1 MPKRQ
6 GPTVNFI
13 QTIGA
18 YANPEPQS
26 VGDLDAANASLNYR
40 GGGVHIHSNKLKIMR
55 LIVLYSLKV
64 INVKRAII
72 FCYLFQAGHLLEG
85 GRFYIYFIPV
95 SQT

>member
-1 MPKRQ
+1 MLKRQ
-6 GPTVNFI
+6 GPTFNFI

-18 YANPEPQS
+18 YANPVPQS
-26 VGDLDAANASLNYR
+26 VGDLDA
-40 GGGVHIHSNKLKIMR
+40 VHIHSNKLR

-64 INVKRAII
+64 INIKRAII
-72 FCYLFQAGHLLEG
+72 FCYLFQAGHLLEV